1 MPGPLAGVKV
11 IDLTAVLLGPF
22 ATQHLADMGADV
34 IKVEPPEGDLLRVSG
49 GSMGRDKSMGPIY
62 MAANRNKRSLCLD
75 LKKPAAVA
83 VLKDLIKDADLF
95 IHNSRPAAIERLGLG
110 YEDLK
115 KVNPSIIYAY
125 SLGYARKGPYGHKPA
140 FDDLVQGVSGA
151 ASLQSRVDGQP
162 PQLHAEP
169 DRRQD
174 DRAPSLHRRAGRAL
188 PSQMHRRGPD
198 DRGADAGDAGSFWLT
213 EHLFGATWTP
223 ERGAMGYDRIINKFR
238 HPFPTKD
245 GYVCALPYTDA
256 HWLTFFEIVERPDL
270 AKDPR
275 FADRTVRPKHFSELY
290 QVLDSLLKHRT
301 TEEWLEAFDKADI
314 PAMPVR
320 TLEELFDD
328 PHLKATGFFTE
339 REHPTEGPITTF
351 ASPLDFEKT
360 KVEFRRHAP
369 RIGEDGVEVLREAGL
384 SEAEIEKLKADKSAD
399 RAVRLAGRS
408 PSCRERRQV
417 QRRGE
422 PGGTRAELSHVPIP
436 VVSTECPPRSCLT
449 ISS

>member
-1 MPGPLAGVKV
+1 MQGPLAGVKV

-22 ATQHLADMGADV
+22 ATQHMADMGADV
-34 IKVEPPEGDLLRVSG
+34 IKVEPPEGDLLRLSG

-95 IHNSRPAAIERLGLG
+95 IHNSRPSAIERLGLG
-110 YEDLK
+110 Y
-115 KVNPSIIYAY
+115 
-125 SLGYARKGPYGHKPA
+125 GRKGPYGHKPA
-140 FDDLVQGVSGA
+140 SDDLVQGVSGA
-151 ASLQSRVDGQP
+151 ASLQSRVDGLAP
-162 PQLHAEP
+162 KFM
-169 DRRQD
+169 
-174 DRAPSLHRRAGRAL
+174 PSLIADKTTGLHLCIAVLGALYHRKCTGEG
-188 PSQMHRRGPD
+188 QMIEVPMLETL
-198 DRGADAGDAGSFWLT
+198 ASFWLT
-213 EHLFGATWTP
+213 EHLFGETWNP
-223 ERGAMGYDRIINKFR
+223 ARGSMGYDRIINKFR

-245 GYVCALPYTDA
+245 GYICALPYTDA
-256 HWLTFFEIVERPDL
+256 HWVTFFGIVERPDL

-275 FADRTVRPKHFSELY
+275 FCDRTVRPRYFSELY
-290 QVLDSLLKHRT
+290 QVLDSLMKHRT
-301 TEEWLEAFDKADI
+301 TQEWLNAFDEADI

-320 TLEELFDD
+320 TLEGLFHD

-384 SEAEIEKLKADKSAD
+384 SDAAIDQLKADKA
-399 RAVRLAGRS
+399 LI
-408 PSCRERRQV
+408 
-417 QRRGE
+417 
-422 PGGTRAELSHVPIP
+422 VP
-436 VVSTECPPRSCLT
+436 T
-449 ISS
+449 

>member
-1 MPGPLAGVKV
+1 MPGPLEGVRV

-34 IKVEPPEGDLLRVSG
+34 IKVEPPEGDLLRLSG

-75 LKKPAAVA
+75 LKKPAACA
-83 VLKDLIKDADLF
+83 VLKDLIKTADLF
-95 IHNSRPAAIERLGLG
+95 IHNSRPQAIERLGLG
-110 YEDLK
+110 YQDLK
-115 KVNPSIIYAY
+115 KINPSVIYAY

-151 ASLQSRVDGQP
+151 ASLQSRVDGLP
-162 PQLHAEP
+162 PKFM
-169 DRRQD
+169 
-174 DRAPSLHRRAGRAL
+174 PSLIADKTTGLHLCIAVLGALYHRKGTGEG
-188 PSQMHRRGPD
+188 QMIEVPMLETL
-198 DRGADAGDAGSFWLT
+198 ASFWLT
-213 EHLFGATWTP
+213 EHLFGETWRP
-223 ERGAMGYDRIINKFR
+223 GRGSMGYDRIINKYR

-245 GYVCALPYTDA
+245 GYICALPYTDA
-256 HWLTFFEIVERPDL
+256 HWVTFFGIVERPDL

-275 FADRTVRPKHFSELY
+275 FCDRTVRPRHFSELY
-290 QVLDSLLKHRT
+290 QVLDSLMKHRT
-301 TEEWLEAFDKADI
+301 TQEWLDAFDQADI

-369 RIGEDGVEVLREAGL
+369 RIGEDGVEVLREAGV
-384 SEAEIEKLKADKSAD
+384 SEAEIEKLTADKA
-399 RAVRLAGRS
+399 L
-408 PSCRERRQV
+408 
-417 QRRGE
+417 
-422 PGGTRAELSHVPIP
+422 LVPAP
-436 VVSTECPPRSCLT
+436 MG
-449 ISS
+449 